1 MKLSA
6 RTLSKFVTNSNGN
19 TASSISG
26 IFVAAILFGVV
37 ASFFLLLQ

>member
-1 MKLSA
+1 MKVSA

-26 IFVAAILFGVV
+26 VFVFAVFVGLIASLFLFV
-37 ASFFLLLQ
+37 S